1 MTQEQ
6 RERKLRQEIHALR
19 IKKFGWPLAGFKYM
33 MTVLGFGDSLRALSE
48 ARLRELKTLMLN
60 YRKHGRP
67 NVYTYDKQ
75 GLYMFSLMK
84 QAHWTDSDLRAFQ
97 IKHFKKSHWNLLSPS
112 ERKAVIAMFQN
123 YINKA
128 NHNQHINNKEVSNG
142 NESSQDTQK

>member
-1 MTQEQ
+1 MTQNE

-19 IKKFGWPLAGFKYM
+19 IKKYNWPLAGFKYM
-33 MTVLGFGDSLRALSE
+33 MTVLGFGDSLRALPE
-48 ARLRELKTLMLN
+48 ARLLELKTLMLN

-84 QAHWTDSDLRAFQ
+84 QAGWTDTELRAFM
-97 IKHFKKSHWNLLSPS
+97 IKHYMKSHWNLLSPS

-123 YINKA
+123 YINKT
-128 NHNQHINNKEVSNG
+128 NHNKHKNIKEVSHG
-142 NESSQDTQK
+142 NEPSQDT